1 MQGTRDIRVPFFWLF
16 KFLISE
22 SQRVAFTILR
32 CIFVLVHIC
41 MYLSLLLE
49 HTTHFTPIHPIANA
63 NLYLNYLLPVTSN
76 YIKFYQVT

>member
-1 MQGTRDIRVPFFWLF
+1 
-16 KFLISE
+16 
-22 SQRVAFTILR
+22 
-32 CIFVLVHIC
+32 